1 MSNPLMLI
9 SIVLVLILGA
19 AGALL
24 YVANTMDPHKTE
36 REEVIENDRFPG

>member
-24 YVANTMDPHKTE
+24 YVANTMDPPQTE